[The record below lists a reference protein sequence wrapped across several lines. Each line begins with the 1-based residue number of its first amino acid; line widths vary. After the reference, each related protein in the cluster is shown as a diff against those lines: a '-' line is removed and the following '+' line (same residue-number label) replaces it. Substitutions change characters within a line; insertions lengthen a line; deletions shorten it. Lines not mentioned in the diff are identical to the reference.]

1 MRKGALTASTLVFLT
16 GASAAV
22 DPLLETTPDSLRA
35 ANHILSTTFDQGARD
50 LDGYAHLA
58 KLLLHH
64 AVNLAAQNAAQANE
78 YKRAA
83 LPISYNLAAN
93 TWPGWGTATISQEH
107 RKLGLEAAQ
116 LDVRLAAEVAP
127 TMQRRFNSYWI
138 LGAHLL
144 ADRRYAEAVAAFETS
159 RDIAV
164 EADLD
169 QWVTMAQGWIHLT
182 RTLAGTDESDALAA
196 TAAKLSATGIEG
208 AFLAAQYAA
217 AYTEFANP

>member
-1 MRKGALTASTLVFLT
+1 MRKGMLTISTLVFLA
-16 GASAAV
+16 GASAAAE
-22 DPLLETTPDSLRA
+22 PLLETTPDSLRA
-35 ANHILSTTFDQGARD
+35 ANHILSTTFDQGAKD

-64 AVNLAAQNAAQANE
+64 AVNLAAQNAAAATE

-93 TWPGWGTATISQEH
+93 TWPGWGDTTIREQH
-107 RKLGLEAAQ
+107 RLLGLEAAQ
-116 LDVRLAAEVAP
+116 LDVWLAAEVAP

-144 ADRRYAEAVAAFETS
+144 ADRRYADAVTAFETC
-159 RDIAV
+159 RGFAV
-164 EADLD
+164 EADPEL
-169 QWVTMAQGWIHLT
+169 WATMAQGWIHLT

-196 TAAKLSATGIEG
+196 AAATLSAMGSEG

-217 AYTEFANP
+217 AAKFAGR

>member
-1 MRKGALTASTLVFLT
+1 MRNGTLTASTLVFLA

-22 DPLLETTPDSLRA
+22 EPLLETTPDSLRA
-35 ANHILSTTFDQGARD
+35 ANHILSTTFDQGAKD
-50 LDGYAHLA
+50 LDDYVNLA

-64 AVNLAAQNAAQANE
+64 AVNLAAQNPAQANE
-78 YKRAA
+78 YKRAT
-83 LPISYNLAAN
+83 LPIAYNLAAN

-144 ADRRYAEAVAAFETS
+144 ADQRYADAVTAFETC
-159 RDIAV
+159 RGFAV
-164 EADLD
+164 EADPEL
-169 QWVTMAQGWIHLT
+169 WATMAQGWIHLT
-182 RTLAGTDESDALAA
+182 RTLAGTNESDALAA
-196 TAAKLSATGIEG
+196 AAATLSAMGSEG
-208 AFLAAQYAA
+208 AFLAAQYATA
-217 AYTEFANP
+217 AAEFAGR